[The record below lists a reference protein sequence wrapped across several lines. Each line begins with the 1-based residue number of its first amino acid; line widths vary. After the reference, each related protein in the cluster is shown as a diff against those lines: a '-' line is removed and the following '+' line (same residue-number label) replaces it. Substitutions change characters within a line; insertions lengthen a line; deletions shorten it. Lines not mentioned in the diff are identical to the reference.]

1 MGDVL
6 IDVVIRHGGR
16 MDFNGSEP
24 RYVGGEESVVGYHTD
39 YLSYRTLNAVA
50 KEDLGYTI
58 VHRMWWLPP
67 KKTMA
72 SGLRELFGDND
83 ILYGLMIDVKK
94 VEDGQVVMFFEAERE
109 VSGGWDNEDGNL
121 GDDEGYNSDD
131 DDGADMSV
139 RPPILVLSDDSGE
152 SDHGD
157 DPQGKK
163 RRIRTVYY
171 SSGGEE
177 VQQCSSSMFSLAGN
191 WVILP
196 TYPNS
201 LLNVAYQ
208 IRWGG
213 HFVAKELLVEDGG
226 SVQRC
231 MWLEVYGSWN
241 SRKESFILKCLGE
254 NHTCPR
260 ASENKQASAKW
271 IAKTYIE
278 KFRITPKWDISDMKR
293 ELELTTYRKA
303 YDDFVRQEP
312 KRFCRAFRSTA
323 AKSDSVE
330 SNVCESFNNAI
341 TKYRD
346 LRIIKLLEGIRTYI
360 MVRMVDQHKAFA
372 AMRDVICPSIL
383 EQIEWTKIQARTCII
398 EPSLD
403 DVLQCTD
410 HGRGFI
416 VDLRRHICT
425 CGYWQLSGVLCVHG
439 VAAIAYMRYD
449 VTGYVE
455 KCYSVQLAKK
465 AYVKGVPPL
474 PGREDWVDVE
484 GLPVLP
490 PPHKVMPGRPKKNRR
505 KEPGEVSTRPSLT
518 GVGTMMRKTRAVM
531 HCSRCGQTDHNVRG
545 CKMTDEE
552 VAAIPPPPPPRPVG
566 RPRRAPIEEQQQ
578 REGNDQPTR
587 RRKIRCKHCKHF
599 GHNIRGCPVRRGVQ
613 PGSIGRNTPRLVV
626 EREIRQAM
634 RGVGVHISPDTENQ
648 YFATGAGVRLEEVD
662 MNPDI
667 INQSQQPG
675 TQPPNTQPRST

>member
-16 MDFNGSEP
+16 MDFSGSEP
-24 RYVGGEESVVGYHTD
+24 RYVGGEESVVGFDTD

-67 KKTMA
+67 KKTMS

-94 VEDGQVVMFFEAERE
+94 VEDGHVVMFFEAERE
-109 VSGGWDNEDGNL
+109 VSGGWDNEVGNL

-139 RPPILVLSDDSGE
+139 RSPILVLYDDSGE
-152 SDHGD
+152 SVHGN

-163 RRIRTVYY
+163 RRIRTVCY

-177 VQQCSSSMFSLAGN
+177 VQQCSSLMFSLAGN
-191 WVILP
+191 SGNP
-196 TYPNS
+196 THLSEQAVERS
-201 LLNVAYQ
+201 L
-208 IRWGG
+208 
-213 HFVAKELLVEDGG
+213 
-226 SVQRC
+226 
-231 MWLEVYGSWN
+231 
-241 SRKESFILKCLGE
+241 
-254 NHTCPR
+254 
-260 ASENKQASAKW
+260 
-271 IAKTYIE
+271 
-278 KFRITPKWDISDMKR
+278 SDNM
-293 ELELTTYRKA
+293 
-303 YDDFVRQEP
+303 
-312 KRFCRAFRSTA
+312 
-323 AKSDSVE
+323 SDSVE

-341 TKYRD
+341 TKFRD
-346 LRIIKLLEGIRTYI
+346 LRIIKLLEGIRTYA

-372 AMRDVICPSIL
+372 AMRDVICPTIS
-383 EQIEWTKIQARTCII
+383 
-398 EPSLD
+398 
-403 DVLQCTD
+403 
-410 HGRGFI
+410 
-416 VDLRRHICT
+416 
-425 CGYWQLSGVLCVHG
+425 
-439 VAAIAYMRYD
+439 YMRYD
-449 VTGYVE
+449 VTEYVE
-455 KCYSVQLAKK
+455 KYYTVHLAKK
-465 AYVKGVPPL
+465 AYTKGVPPL

-490 PPHKVMPGRPKKNRR
+490 PPQKVMPGRPKKNRR
-505 KEPGEVSTRPSLT
+505 KEPGEVSTRPSRT
-518 GVGTMMRKTRAVM
+518 GVGKMMRKTGAVM
-531 HCSRCGQTDHNVRG
+531 HCSRCGHTDHNVRG

-566 RPRRAPIEEQQQ
+566 RPRRTPIEEQQQ
-578 REGNDQPTR
+578 GEANDQPAR

-613 PGSIGRNTPRLVV
+613 PGSIGRNTPRPVV

-634 RGVGVHISPDTENQ
+634 RGVGVHISPDTGNQ
-648 YFATGAGVRLEEVD
+648 YFATGAGVRLQEVD

-675 TQPPNTQPRST
+675 TQPPNTQPRSTG